1 MSLIILEGSP
11 SCGKTTLGKS
21 YVAANPN
28 AVFLEEWVDEKVLK
42 EYLENMKDK
51 AKDFQFYIQ
60 EETVNR
66 VKKAIELV
74 KSGKTVILDRGL
86 IGNECFARVQHDAGL
101 ISNEDMDTYSKTF
114 SYGMIPG
121 FADIKSK
128 TIYMKATAEFCL
140 ERIHSRAREGESTY
154 DLDYLNRIIEAHNSL
169 LKNCAIMW
177 IRTND
182 DLTREGLLSFATL
195 VKYLRLKLEKF

>member
-1 MSLIILEGSP
+1 MSLIILEGVQA
-11 SCGKTTLGKS
+11 CGKTTLGKS

-28 AVFLEEWVDEKVLK
+28 AIFLEEWVDEKVLK
-42 EYLENMKDK
+42 EYLQNMKDK

-74 KSGKTVILDRGL
+74 KTGKIVILDRGL
-86 IGNECFARVQHDAGL
+86 IGNECFARVQHNAGL
-101 ISNEDMDTYSKTF
+101 ISNEDMETYSKTF

-121 FADIKSK
+121 FADIKST

-140 ERIHSRAREGESTY
+140 ERIRTRAREGESTY
-154 DLDYLNRIIEAHNSL
+154 DLDYLNRLINMHNTLIKSEVIMKIDSNDSL
-169 LKNCAIMW
+169 NK
-177 IRTND
+177 
-182 DLTREGLLSFATL
+182 EGLLAFATL
-195 VKYLRLKLEKF
+195 VKYLKSVFG